1 MRERVINNYIKIKK
15 SVLISMIL
23 VPFIPMLVILAIGYF
38 YFSAA
43 LTTTSTA
50 TMRRIADDHRQ
61 MIEAFLSERISD
73 LELILFTHDFER
85 LHRQE
90 LLDEIFENLLRKSDA
105 FADLGIFDAQ
115 GIHVAYHGPFRLAG
129 KVYRDADW
137 FREALEKGHYIS
149 DVFLGYRNIPHF
161 IIAVSREDKG
171 QKIVIRATIDTITFC
186 DLVGNV
192 RVGKTGEAYIL
203 NREGVLQTQRRS
215 GGNLMEPD
223 QDAAD
228 LLGSHTGIRTFLKS
242 SLNGQDYLYATT
254 WMIGQKWQ
262 LVVRQEKGEVF
273 TALKTTVYLVILAV
287 VLGGGAIVATAVFL
301 AERIVQRIKEAD
313 IQKER
318 LQEQLVRA
326 GRLAELGEMAA
337 GFAHEINNP
346 LQIIKSEQALIETI
360 LEDFKQQQSLSESD
374 DMADFEDSIKQI
386 GLQVNRC
393 SEITHSIL
401 KFGRKNESEVQPV
414 LLDKFIPEI
423 IKIVQK
429 KAQVQGVT
437 VQQKITDPTP
447 AVACD
452 PTQLQQ
458 VLLNLCNNAID
469 AIYARHGSAGG
480 KLVVEAGPTE
490 NNMVLIK
497 VTDDGCGVDDD
508 NLKKIFSP
516 FFTTKPVGQG
526 TGLGLS
532 ICFGIVTA
540 MGGKMEVDSKPG
552 EGTTFSVQ
560 LPMAGRG

>member
-1 MRERVINNYIKIKK
+1 MREHMINNYKKIKK
-15 SVLISMIL
+15 YVLISMIL

-43 LTTTSTA
+43 LTSTSTA

-73 LELILFTHDFER
+73 LELILYTHDFER
-85 LHRQE
+85 LRRQE
-90 LLDEIFENLLRKSDA
+90 LLGDIFENLMRKSDA

-115 GIHVAYHGPFRLAG
+115 GIHLAYHGPFRLAG

-171 QKIVIRATIDTITFC
+171 QKLVIRATIDTITFC

-228 LLGSHTGIRTFLKS
+228 LLGSHTDIRTFLKS
-242 SLNGQDYLYATT
+242 SLSGQDYMYATT
-254 WMIGQKWQ
+254 WMIDQKWQ

-273 TALKTTVYLVILAV
+273 KALKTTVYLVILAV

-360 LEDFKQQQSLSESD
+360 LEDFKQQQSLSESE

-386 GLQVNRC
+386 SLQVNRC

-401 KFGRKNESEVQPV
+401 KFGRKNESEVQKV
-414 LLDKFIPEI
+414 SLDQFIPEI
-423 IKIVQK
+423 TKLVQK
-429 KAQVQGVT
+429 KAQVQGIT
-437 VQQKITDPTP
+437 VQQQIADHTP

-469 AIYARHGSAGG
+469 AIYVRYGSAGG
-480 KLVVEAGPTE
+480 NLGVEAGPTE

-560 LPMAGRG
+560 LPMAGSG

>member
-1 MRERVINNYIKIKK
+1 MRERVINNYKKIKK
-15 SVLISMIL
+15 YVLISMIL
-23 VPFIPMLVILAIGYF
+23 VPFISMLVILGIGYF

-43 LTTTSTA
+43 LTSTSTA

-73 LELILFTHDFER
+73 LELILYTHDFER
-85 LHRQE
+85 LRRQE
-90 LLDEIFENLLRKSDA
+90 LLDDIFENLLRKSDA

-129 KVYRDADW
+129 KLYQDAAW
-137 FREALEKGHYIS
+137 FKEALEKGHYIS

-161 IIAVSREDKG
+161 IIAVSREEKG
-171 QKIVIRATIDTITFC
+171 QKVVIRATIDTITFC
-186 DLVGNV
+186 NLVGNV

-203 NREGVLQTQRRS
+203 NREGILQTQRRS

-228 LLGSHTGIRTFLKS
+228 LLEPHTDIRTFLQS
-242 SLNGQDYLYATT
+242 SLSGQDYMYATT
-254 WMIGQKWQ
+254 WMIDQKWQ

-273 TALKTTVYLVILAV
+273 KALKTTVYLVILAV

-360 LEDFKQQQSLSESD
+360 LEDFKQQQLLSESE
-374 DMADFEDSIKQI
+374 DMVDFEDSIKQI
-386 GLQVNRC
+386 SLQVNRC

-401 KFGRKNESEVQPV
+401 KFGRKNEPEVQKV
-414 LLDKFIPEI
+414 SLDQFIPEI
-423 IKIVQK
+423 TKLVQK
-429 KAQVQGVT
+429 KAQVQGIT
-437 VQQKITDPTP
+437 VQQQIADHTP

-480 KLVVEAGPTE
+480 NLGVEAGPTE

-560 LPMAGRG
+560 LPMAG

>member
-1 MRERVINNYIKIKK
+1 MHEHVINNYKKIKK
-15 SVLISMIL
+15 YVLICMIL
-23 VPFIPMLVILAIGYF
+23 VPFIPILVMLAIGYF
-38 YFSAA
+38 YFSSA
-43 LTTTSTA
+43 LTSTSTA

-61 MIEAFLSERISD
+61 MIEAFLSERKSD
-73 LELILFTHDFER
+73 LELILYTHDFKR
-85 LHRQE
+85 LQRQE
-90 LLDEIFENLLRKSDA
+90 LLDDIFENLLRKSDA
-105 FADLGIFDAQ
+105 FADLGIFDEH
-115 GIHVAYHGPFRLAG
+115 GIHVAYRGPYRLAG
-129 KVYRDADW
+129 KLYRNAAW
-137 FREALEKGHYIS
+137 FKEAVEKGHYIS

-161 IIAVSREDKG
+161 IIAVSREEEG
-171 QKIVIRATIDTITFC
+171 RKIVIRATIDTLTFC

-203 NREGVLQTQRRS
+203 NREGILQTRRRS
-215 GGNLMEPD
+215 GGNLMEPG

-228 LLGSHTGIRTFLKS
+228 LPEPHPGIRTFLKS
-242 SLNGQDYLYATT
+242 SLGGQDYMYATT
-254 WMIGQKWQ
+254 WMSGQKWQ
-262 LVVRQEKGEVF
+262 LVVRQEKSEVF
-273 TALKTTVYLVILAV
+273 KFLKTTVYLVILSAL
-287 VLGGGAIVATAVFL
+287 LGGGAIVATAVFL
-301 AERIVQRIKEAD
+301 AERIVQRIKDAD
-313 IQKER
+313 MQKER
-318 LQEQLVRA
+318 LQDQLVRA

-386 GLQVNRC
+386 TLQVNRC

-401 KFGRKNESEVQPV
+401 KFGRKNEPEVQKV
-414 LLDKFIPEI
+414 SLNQFIPEI
-423 IKIVQK
+423 IKLVQK
-429 KAQVQGVT
+429 KAQVQGIT
-437 VQQKITDPTP
+437 VRQQIADHTP

-469 AIYARHGSAGG
+469 AIYVRHGSAGG
-480 KLVVEAGPTE
+480 NLGVTAAPTE
-490 NNMVLIK
+490 KNMVLIQ
-497 VTDDGCGVDDD
+497 VTDNGCGVDDE

-560 LPMAGRG
+560 LPMAE